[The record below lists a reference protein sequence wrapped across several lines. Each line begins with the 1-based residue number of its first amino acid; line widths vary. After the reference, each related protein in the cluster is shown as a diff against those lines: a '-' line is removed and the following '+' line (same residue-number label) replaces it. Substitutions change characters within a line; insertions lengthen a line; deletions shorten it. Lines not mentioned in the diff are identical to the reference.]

1 MPSADNIVL
10 GIDLGTTFS
19 VVAYVDE
26 GGKPKVIKNR
36 DGDTTTP
43 SVVLFEGGGVVVGAS
58 AKDQSIVNAA
68 AVVQFVKRHMGDPSY
83 TFQSLEGKQYR
94 AEEISALILRSLKED
109 AEAAL
114 GRECR
119 YAVVTV
125 PAYFDDSQRK
135 ATQDA
140 AKIAGLE
147 AIRIINEPTAAALA
161 YGIEGVDQP
170 EHVLIY
176 DLGGGTFDVTIL
188 RVANGELDAITTA
201 GDRELG
207 GKDWDDALIAR
218 VRGELDR
225 QGARGVESD
234 SNLVQEI
241 REKCEKAK
249 IQLSSREKA
258 TVPIATDGKRFNIE
272 VLRQDFEEDTEM
284 LLQRTLALA
293 EGCLEAAGM
302 TWASIDKVL
311 LVGGSSRLPRVAEEI
326 ERVSGK
332 RPSRELDPDLVV
344 AYGAAVL
351 GAKIPVPTVDGAKHS
366 VAALAMPD
374 MEVRDI
380 CSHSMGTV
388 ADDDQGVERNFIII
402 PKDTK
407 LPCVFS
413 KDFFTMHERQTAVRV
428 RITQGEGEDLEYVKD
443 VGEAELV
450 IPPYP
455 RGAPIR
461 VQLSYD
467 VDAIIRVRVID
478 LTPSPPRDLGEFSIS
493 RSSNIADDELDV
505 LKHRIAGLVTK

>member
-1 MPSADNIVL
+1 MASSDNIVL

-26 GGKPKVIKNR
+26 SGKPQVIKNR

-43 SVVLFEGGGVVVGAS
+43 SVVLFEGGGVVVGSS

-68 AVVQFVKRHMGDPSY
+68 AVVQFVKRHMGDSSFRYQAP
-83 TFQSLEGKQYR
+83 EGKQYR
-94 AEEISALILRSLKED
+94 AEEISALILRNLKED

-119 YAVVTV
+119 FVVVTV

-161 YGIEGVDQP
+161 YGIEGVGRP
-170 EHVLIY
+170 EHVLVY

-188 RVANGELDAITTA
+188 RVASGELDAITTA

-207 GKDWDDALIAR
+207 GKDWDDALIDRVWKELVAR
-218 VRGELDR
+218 
-225 QGARGVESD
+225 GARGIESD
-234 SNLVQEI
+234 PNLIQEI

-249 IQLSSREKA
+249 IQLSSREKT
-258 TVPIATDGKRFNIE
+258 TVPIAVDGKRFSIE
-272 VLRQDFEEDTEM
+272 VLRQDFEQDTEM

-293 EGCLEAAGM
+293 EGCLESAGL
-302 TWASIDKVL
+302 TWSSIDKVL
-311 LVGGSSRLPRVAEEI
+311 LVGGSSRLPRVAEEL

-344 AYGAAVL
+344 ACGAAVL
-351 GAKIPVPTVDGAKHS
+351 GAKTLVPAVGGPKLP

-374 MEVRDI
+374 MDVRDI

-388 ADDDQGVERNFIII
+388 ADDDEGVERNFVII
-402 PKDTK
+402 PKDTR

-443 VGEAELV
+443 IGEAELV

-455 RGAPIR
+455 QGAPIR
-461 VQLSYD
+461 IQLSYD

-478 LTPSPPRDLGEFSIS
+478 LTPTPPCDLGEFSIS
-493 RSSNIADDELDV
+493 RSSNIADSELDA
-505 LKHRIAGLVTK
+505 LKKRISSLVTN